1 MDIKTR
7 PVVRIAAD
15 HVGKI
20 QQRAAKTKQTF
31 ADVVN
36 QLIANMDEPVYS
48 QELNERRTTK
58 LAHAASI
65 LRIEESELISI
76 LIDNIDI
83 RFIIGVKP
91 EATNAN
97 NELRDLFAKFKD
109 L

>member
-1 MDIKTR
+1 MNTKIK
-7 PVVRIAAD
+7 PVVRIATD
-15 HVGKI
+15 HIDKI

-36 QLIANMDEPVYS
+36 QLIANMDEPVYN

-65 LRIEESELISI
+65 LHVEESELISI

-91 EATNAN
+91 EAPNAN
-97 NELRDLFAKFKD
+97 NVLRDLFAKFKD